1 MVTTT
6 SAAPAAVPEPSTITT
21 IAADL
26 SSPALQGFSWPSD
39 GPLGTGFQIFIHP
52 VHGTERLHA
61 GQDFQVPIG
70 TSVVAARGG
79 SVVVAGPQGGFGN
92 TVVIDHGQGTQTRYA
107 HLDEVLVAVGDELD
121 DRQEVGLSGQT
132 GNATG
137 PVLHFQVL
145 ADGNPIDPLL
155 VLPER

>member
-1 MVTTT
+1 M
-6 SAAPAAVPEPSTITT
+6 
-21 IAADL
+21 
-26 SSPALQGFSWPSD
+26 
-39 GPLGTGFQIFIHP
+39 
-52 VHGTERLHA
+52 
-61 GQDFQVPIG
+61 
-70 TSVVAARGG
+70 VAARGG